1 MLEIADTVE
10 AVPPQGQEGGSQRG
24 PSLLS
29 LTITAQFLLAVQ
41 RQLQSEHVGHRREI
55 VVEGGVQKCWFG
67 SGLLTFS

>member
-10 AVPPQGQEGGSQRG
+10 AVPPQGQEGGPQWG

-29 LTITAQFLLAVQ
+29 PTTAQFLLAVQ

>member
-10 AVPPQGQEGGSQRG
+10 AVPPQGQKGGPQRG

-29 LTITAQFLLAVQ
+29 LTTAQFLLAVQ

-55 VVEGGVQKCWFG
+55 VVEGGVQKCWLG